1 MVFKSIVQAYFDY
14 CAQVW
19 GSLGKTLSNKL
30 QRLQNRAVR
39 INVQGYNVRSDE
51 IVK

>member
-1 MVFKSIVQAYFDY
+1 MVFKPIVQPYFDY

-19 GSLGKTLSNKL
+19 GSLHDKTSSNKL

-39 INVQGYNVRSDE
+39 IISLQGYNVR
-51 IVK
+51 